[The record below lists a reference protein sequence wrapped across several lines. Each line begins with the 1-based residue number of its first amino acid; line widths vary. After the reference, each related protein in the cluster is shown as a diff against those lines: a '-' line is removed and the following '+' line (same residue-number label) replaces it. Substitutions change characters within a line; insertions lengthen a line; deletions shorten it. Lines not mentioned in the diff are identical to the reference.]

1 MLILSTALNIFW
13 LVEQPEGSKDVLM
26 RHPRLDFFTNCI
38 SWVAWLHKDL
48 VVGMLQ
54 YPCQAIYFFKTYSIY
69 IYPSVLEGMEAFF
82 LDDALRSINSKKNGG
97 VEQLPIRGP
106 CPCLNLSF
114 WLHVLHRFF

>member
-69 IYPSVLEGMEAFF
+69 I
-82 LDDALRSINSKKNGG
+82 
-97 VEQLPIRGP
+97 
-106 CPCLNLSF
+106 SF
-114 WLHVLHRFF
+114 CS